1 MAQKK
6 IAKSMKR
13 SLTIVRKW
21 LTRWKTDE
29 YLGNTVTIDHRRT
42 TIKGD
47 DSLIIHITD
56 DIEEPISK

>member
-1 MAQKK
+1 
-6 IAKSMKR
+6 MKR

-42 TIKGD
+42 TIKED